1 MSRINYD
8 IFCLDRVLSVEVQE
22 QDKKRAAELIDLS
35 YFEWCVSETCD
46 CCEEFILKDLE
57 THGIKYRLI
66 EAD

>member
-22 QDKKRAAELIDLS
+22 QDKKRAAELID
-35 YFEWCVSETCD
+35 VSETCD